1 MKVWLNGSS
10 LGRAIDRKGLRR
22 RAKATLDALGY
33 SGAELSL
40 TLVSD
45 EAIAAI
51 AGRFGREERPT
62 PETRAGLQK
71 VRFHDLRHTEAT
83 LLLTEG
89 VHPKVVQER
98 LGHATIAITLDTYSH
113 VVEGMQREAA
123 HRLDIPLEI
132 DS

>member
-1 MKVWLNGSS
+1 MPPPPPPPPPPISWPRAPTGPRTENGS
-10 LGRAIDRKGLRR
+10 G
-22 RAKATLDALGY
+22 
-33 SGAELSL
+33 
-40 TLVSD
+40 V
-45 EAIAAI
+45 
-51 AGRFGREERPT
+51 GREERPT
-62 PETRAGLQK
+62 PETRAGLRK

-123 HRLDIPLEI
+123 NRLDIPLG
-132 DS
+132 S